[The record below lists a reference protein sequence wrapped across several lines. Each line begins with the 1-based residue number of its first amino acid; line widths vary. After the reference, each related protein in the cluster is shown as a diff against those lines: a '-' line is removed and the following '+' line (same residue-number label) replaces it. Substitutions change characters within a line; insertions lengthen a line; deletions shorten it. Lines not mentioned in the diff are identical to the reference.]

1 MKKRMIA
8 ICLILFVILGIAN
21 PTISSAKTI
30 KKIGG
35 NCMGTIVNPNDKV
48 CGTCKNWG
56 GANTRGRAGFGKI
69 ECSPMALGC
78 GHKAVSKNA
87 SFRAED
93 GKNCRHWEKG

>member
-1 MKKRMIA
+1 
-8 ICLILFVILGIAN
+8 
-21 PTISSAKTI
+21 
-30 KKIGG
+30 
-35 NCMGTIVNPNDKV
+35 MGTIVNPNDKV

-78 GHKAVSKNA
+78 GPKAVSKNA

-93 GKNCRHWEKG
+93 GKNCRHWEASRVRLYSAYART